1 MWFWLKFLFRLKCW
15 SVIQSKDQNIN
26 FMLLIFLLDSY
37 RNNKGTRPVTRL
49 SSMIFSRFSKSF
61 LGVAFFFTALRS
73 RCRTE
78 CLSSDSRGLEP
89 LSTSW
94 CCPIKESSIAE
105 IWTQATPHNI
115 NNTAKK
121 CKPVRGGVL
130 IAGENF
136 IAYWMSVPYSQPK
149 ETKQLSRKLLY
160 VYVFDF
166 KGNFNEIKART
177 FSSLWRSSLHGR
189 AWDNEK
195 IKTTISSRNDDETKV
210 GWNI

>member
-1 MWFWLKFLFRLKCW
+1 MIQ
-15 SVIQSKDQNIN
+15 IQSKDQKVN
-26 FMLLIFLLDSY
+26 FMLLMFLLDSY
-37 RNNKGTRPVTRL
+37 RNNKGTCPVTRL
-49 SSMIFSRFSKSF
+49 SSMIFSRFSKSC

-78 CLSSDSRGLEP
+78 CLSSDSRALEL

-94 CCPIKESSIAE
+94 CCPIKDSSIAE

-115 NNTAKK
+115 NDTGKK
-121 CKPVRGGVL
+121 CKPVRGVL

-136 IAYWMSVPYSQPK
+136 IAYRMSVPYSQPK
-149 ETKQLSRKLLY
+149 ETKQLSMKLLY

-166 KGNFNEIKART
+166 KGNFNEIRSRT

-189 AWDNEK
+189 A
-195 IKTTISSRNDDETKV
+195 
-210 GWNI
+210 

>member
-1 MWFWLKFLFRLKCW
+1 
-15 SVIQSKDQNIN
+15 
-26 FMLLIFLLDSY
+26 MLLIILLDSY
-37 RNNKGTRPVTRL
+37 RNNKGTCPVTRL
-49 SSMIFSRFSKSF
+49 SSMIFSRFSKSC
-61 LGVAFFFTALRS
+61 LDVAFFFTALRS

-78 CLSSDSRGLEP
+78 FLSSDSRALEL

-115 NNTAKK
+115 NDTAKK
-121 CKPVRGGVL
+121 CKLVRGVL

-177 FSSLWRSSLHGR
+177 FSSLRLSSLHGR

-195 IKTTISSRNDDETKV
+195 IKTTISCRNDDETKV

>member
-1 MWFWLKFLFRLKCW
+1 
-15 SVIQSKDQNIN
+15 
-26 FMLLIFLLDSY
+26 MLLIFRLDSY
-37 RNNKGTRPVTRL
+37 WNNKGTRFVTRL
-49 SSMIFSRFSKSF
+49 SSMTFSRFSKSC

-78 CLSSDSRGLEP
+78 CLSSDSRRIEL

-115 NNTAKK
+115 NDTAKK
-121 CKPVRGGVL
+121 CKPVRGGLL
-130 IAGENF
+130 IASENF

-166 KGNFNEIKART
+166 KANFNEIRSRT

-195 IKTTISSRNDDETKV
+195 FLKNNNIVSKWR
-210 GWNI
+210 WNESWLKHLGSHRGNLVKGAKFS